1 MMTTTDADRRVF
13 GPQPAEAEPA
23 ATRRERLAAEAAQ
36 RAARQDGEPENT
48 ALEEGSHAD
57 DRASRIGSPSTMVA
71 APATTA
77 FAPIRGAGGARPP
90 FDALV
95 TPDAGSAPALTA
107 TSVIVGV
114 GPSSSAAATATPAAE
129 TSLPRL
135 ALDDAQAPAIPV
147 VIGTSRDDTLTVVG
161 SAIAGLSAGVLFTMV
176 LGLIPVGWLFFTS
189 YVWFVFLYTA
199 LVLFRERGPA
209 VVDRFWTVML
219 YSAGFAVV
227 GTLGLVIG
235 FTLISGQDVFSQIFD
250 PASNQ
255 NVVERLHF
263 FTQDMSGVGPLAALT
278 DGGILHAIVGTLIQI
293 GIAVSITVPLGLT
306 TALFLAEVGGKF
318 ARLVRTV
325 VEAMTAL
332 PSVVAGLFIYAAV
345 IVAITREFNGFAA
358 SLAITVLMLPIMI
371 RSADVVLRL
380 VPGNL
385 REAGLALGASR
396 WAVVWQVVLPT
407 VRSGLT
413 TALILA
419 TAHGIGETAPVLLT
433 AGVTSNLNFNP
444 FSGPM
449 VSLPLAALEFV
460 KSSQN
465 TMKARGFATAAVL
478 LVLVLILFLIAR
490 KLGGQEP
497 GKLTPGQRSALSIRS
512 RKTAERMAGSAQ
524 VAAQQLA
531 TGRYTLVS
539 PIPVPPGPLLTET
552 ARHADPYDRPRPETF
567 IRPHADSP
575 DTPDSPAS
583 PRTGEPS

>member
-77 FAPIRGAGGARPP
+77 FAPIRDARGARPP

-95 TPDAGSAPALTA
+95 TPDAGSAPALPA
-107 TSVIVGV
+107 TSVIVGLGVGVGV

-219 YSAGFAVV
+219 YSAGLAVV

-531 TGRYTLVS
+531 TGRYTIAP
-539 PIPVPPGPLLTET
+539 PIPIPP
-552 ARHADPYDRPRPETF
+552 H
-567 IRPHADSP
+567 
-575 DTPDSPAS
+575 PDSPAS
-583 PRTGEPS
+583 PRSGEPS

>member
-23 ATRRERLAAEAAQ
+23 ATRRERLAAEAA
-36 RAARQDGEPENT
+36 RNPAPPTTLLPAPLRV
-48 ALEEGSHAD
+48 
-57 DRASRIGSPSTMVA
+57 DR
-71 APATTA
+71 
-77 FAPIRGAGGARPP
+77 
-90 FDALV
+90 
-95 TPDAGSAPALTA
+95 
-107 TSVIVGV
+107 
-114 GPSSSAAATATPAAE
+114 TPAAE

-147 VIGTSRDDTLTVVG
+147 IIGTSRDDTLTVVG

-293 GIAVSITVPLGLT
+293 GIAVSVTVPLGLT

-531 TGRYTLVS
+531 TGRYTIAP
-539 PIPVPPGPLLTET
+539 PIPIPP
-552 ARHADPYDRPRPETF
+552 R
-567 IRPHADSP
+567 
-575 DTPDSPAS
+575 PDSPAS
-583 PRTGEPS
+583 PRSGEPS